1 MASAYLRI
9 SSLSVPYLTYLC
21 EFDILG
27 AVGCPPIVLPSS
39 RSIGERCGFGRSPLV
54 TGRITRPT
62 SFDQSRAV
70 AAILHCP
77 CPQTSPLAS
86 SESLHPHALK
96 DRDQKERSEKS
107 SYYYLRLTLVR
118 LLHFFAPAFM
128 ILAQLFEVDLFIAD
142 GGTGA
147 IAVRC
152 HLLYLH
158 LQFLIALQNVERD
171 DLIPDGVVS
180 GDLLSIGMVT
190 LHAEADASIGW

>member
-1 MASAYLRI
+1 
-9 SSLSVPYLTYLC
+9 
-21 EFDILG
+21 
-27 AVGCPPIVLPSS
+27 
-39 RSIGERCGFGRSPLV
+39 
-54 TGRITRPT
+54 
-62 SFDQSRAV
+62 
-70 AAILHCP
+70 
-77 CPQTSPLAS
+77 
-86 SESLHPHALK
+86 
-96 DRDQKERSEKS
+96 
-107 SYYYLRLTLVR
+107 
-118 LLHFFAPAFM
+118 M